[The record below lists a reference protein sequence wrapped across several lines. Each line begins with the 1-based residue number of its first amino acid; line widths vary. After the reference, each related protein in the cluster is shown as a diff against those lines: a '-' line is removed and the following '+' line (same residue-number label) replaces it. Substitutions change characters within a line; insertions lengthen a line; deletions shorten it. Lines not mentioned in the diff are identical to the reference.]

1 MSYLVLARKWR
12 PKFFSEVSGQDHVV
26 KPLQNSLNKD
36 KVHHAFLFTGTRG
49 VGKTTIAR
57 LLAKALNCENGVT
70 SEPCGKCQPCTSID
84 DGNFIDLIEV
94 DAASQR
100 GIDDTREL
108 LENSQYT
115 PSTGRYKVY
124 LIDEVHQLTKEA
136 FNALLKTLEEPPP
149 HMKFLLAT
157 TESEKIPITVLS
169 RCLKFNLKK
178 ISEDTIQ
185 QRMIDICKK
194 EKIKYEDNALGLISQ
209 ASDGSMRDGLSLLDQ
224 ALAYGDY
231 NLTTEHIENMLGTI
245 DINYSINLLVAIF
258 NQDKEQLHEGL
269 KEVDELYPDY
279 SLILNSM
286 ASLLQE
292 IAFKQVTDKTDK
304 TINLDIIES
313 IAMNQEPDLIQL
325 LYQIAITSKR
335 DMEIAPSMK
344 EGFRMSILR
353 MFSFSIN
360 EEVAPIQTLEKKT
373 VKIQK
378 IENGSESQSKNNNNR
393 QSETKPKATTHVMN
407 SKTWPN
413 RVNEMNINGTVRQLA
428 SHCSLESI
436 KDQKL
441 LLTIDTMHE
450 HHLST
455 NRVDALKNYLIS
467 NYDSIKSVD
476 IALKSNDGRTL
487 AKKRSEANEEQ
498 KIMNQSRVKTDPNL
512 QQYMELFDAKIDEE
526 S

>member
-49 VGKTTIAR
+49 VGKTTIVR
-57 LLAKALNCENGVT
+57 LLAKALNCEKGVS
-70 SEPCGKCQPCTSID
+70 SEPCGECQPCASID

-108 LENSQYT
+108 LDNSQYT

-185 QRMIDICKK
+185 QRMVDICKK
-194 EKIKYEDNALGLISQ
+194 EKIEYEDNALTLISQ
-209 ASDGSMRDGLSLLDQ
+209 ASDGSMRDGLSLLDL

-231 NLTTEHIENMLGTI
+231 NLSTEQIENMLGTI
-245 DINYSINLLVAIF
+245 DINYTINLLVAIF
-258 NQDKEQLHEGL
+258 NQDNEQLSEAL

-279 SLILNSM
+279 ASILNSI

-304 TINLDIIES
+304 SNNLDIIES
-313 IAMNQEPDLIQL
+313 IAMNQDPDLIQL

-360 EEVAPIQTLEKKT
+360 EESVSSKTLEKKT

-378 IENGSESQSKNNNNR
+378 VENINESLSEDNINH
-393 QSETKPKATTHVMN
+393 QSEAIPKKSISVMN
-407 SKTWPN
+407 SKNWPN
-413 RVNEMNINGTVRQLA
+413 RVNEMKINGTVKQLA

-436 KDQKL
+436 QDQNL

-450 HHLST
+450 HHLSV
-455 NRVDALKNYLIS
+455 NRVNALKDYLIT
-467 NYDSIKSVD
+467 NYDYIASVD
-476 IALKSNDGRTL
+476 IELRSNDGTTL

-498 KIMNQSRVKTDPNL
+498 KIMNQSRLKTDPNL
-512 QQYMELFDAKIDEE
+512 QQYMELFDAKIDDE

>member
-57 LLAKALNCENGVT
+57 LLAKALNCEEGVS
-70 SEPCGKCQPCTSID
+70 SEPCGKCQPCLSID
-84 DGNFIDLIEV
+84 EGNFIDLIEV

-178 ISEDTIQ
+178 ISENTIQ
-185 QRMIDICKK
+185 KRMVDICKK
-194 EKIKYEDNALGLISQ
+194 EKIKYEDNALNLISQ

-231 NLTTEHIENMLGTI
+231 NLTTEQIESMLGTI
-245 DINYSINLLVAIF
+245 DINYTINLLIAVF
-258 NQDKEQLHEGL
+258 NQDKEQLHLALE
-269 KEVDELYPDY
+269 EVDKLYPDY
-279 SLILNSM
+279 SSILNSI

-292 IAFKQVTDKTDK
+292 IAFKQVTDKNDTTFNVDV
-304 TINLDIIES
+304 IDS
-313 IAMNQEPDLIQL
+313 IANNQDQDLIQL

-353 MFSFSIN
+353 MFSFTLN
-360 EEVAPIQTLEKKT
+360 EENSSSETIEKKT
-373 VKIQK
+373 IKINK
-378 IENGSESQSKNNNNR
+378 PDTSKVIQTKTTINKDDEMLSNNVVNKMNR
-393 QSETKPKATTHVMN
+393 KN
-407 SKTWPN
+407 WPN
-413 RVNEMNINGTVRQLA
+413 RVNEMQINGTVKQLA
-428 SHCSLESI
+428 SHCSFESLVNDNLI
-436 KDQKL
+436 
-441 LLTIDTMHE
+441 LTIDNDYE

-455 NRVDALKNYLIS
+455 NRVNALKDFLVL
-467 NYDSIKSVD
+467 NYDYIKSVN
-476 IALKSNDGRTL
+476 ISLKNSDGSTL
-487 AKKRSEANEEQ
+487 AKKRSAANEAQ
-498 KIMNQSRVKTDPNL
+498 KIMNESRVKTDPNL
-512 QQYMELFDAKIDEE
+512 QQYMELFDATIDDE